1 MSLSEVRPMTDVTAA
16 SLTFLPWVR
25 QGVAAAINTPDTLA
39 RQRGVV
45 DLNAGIKVN
54 GAVTPSVTTNVRL
67 RGPADVVG
75 IDANQ
80 IIRMEP
86 HPGTSDFE
94 PNYFPCV
101 EFDRPD
107 FPWLFTPA
115 SQGTNSKL
123 RPWLCLVV
131 VRKQDGVTLTSPPD
145 SPLPVLQIAAPAVP
159 ANELPNLSEC
169 WAWAHAQAAGADSTE
184 VPVRDALNG
193 PPEHS
198 LSRLICPRILAP
210 NTDYIACVV
219 PTFDFGRRT
228 GLGIAVQDNELT
240 AATGLTAAW
249 SLAPPPAGQ
258 APAPVVLPVYHQWE
272 FRTGSA
278 GDFASLA
285 ARLRPRPA
293 PAELGHRPFAIGA
306 PGFDLPQGFPTQA
319 TLEVQGALRP
329 MPPQGTVDVMP
340 PWPANTL
347 PVFQDKLA
355 GIVNAPGV
363 AAELQPGADP
373 LLAPPLYGDCYAGR
387 RIVATSGTTSTT
399 WLDQLN
405 LDPRLRSVAAFGT
418 RVIQE
423 HQEALMASAW
433 EQAGELQQA
442 NQRMRQLQMSMTVG
456 GRIQARHFTPLSD
469 EASLRMNAPV
479 LGRLGLSTTPGSSM
493 LAMVRSSSV
502 PVRAISPA
510 MRRIGRQRGP
520 LTRRMAAQGT
530 PRSAA
535 PPWVAALAGGSAS
548 LPVPTWFDLATVG
561 SVIQHTALFT
571 PIMSYASVTDQVVAN
586 RGGMPWFVVRPE
598 GQPVPIAYSFSYG
611 TAQYDSPTAR
621 AFRKAAMDHLKR
633 VNPGRSYTSH
643 VVVTPPTLAQ
653 IRGSLS
659 PQTQAV
665 QTVAALARRVVSAS
679 ATSPSGAIRAFA
691 ARLTAT
697 AGSDIDTITVTPT
710 FPQPMYEPL
719 RDLSQ
724 NLLLPGL
731 ESVPP
736 DTVLGLETNRRFV
749 EAYMVGLNVEMGREL
764 LWRGFPTNQLGT
776 YFDHFWGGGADIKP
790 LHTWGSRPLADP
802 PNPAP
807 RENFVMLLRGALLR
821 RYPNALIYLTPAVGP
836 PASRRVPSEVVAS
849 EKPPVF
855 TGAMQPDIT
864 FFGFDVTP
872 DQAVGSGTGTDQGYY
887 VVIQQ
892 HPTEPRFGL
901 DTTVSVGSASHLSI
915 AAGVPAHLQVPATL
929 AWGKNAAHMA
939 GITRR
944 RPVRLAIHAS
954 QFQSSL
960 KPPPAVQSPTSGLSR
975 PPVIGVVRA
984 PVATAPVAT
993 H

>member
-1 MSLSEVRPMTDVTAA
+1 LFVMTGA
-16 SLTFLPWVR
+16 SLTFLSWVR
-25 QGVAAAINTPDTLA
+25 QGVAAAINTPDTLGA
-39 RQRGVV
+39 RQRAVV
-45 DLNAGIKVN
+45 DLNATVKIN
-54 GAVTPSVTTNVRL
+54 ASPTPAVPPPPVPMNVRL

-80 IIRMEP
+80 IIRRDP
-86 HPGTSDFE
+86 HPGTNDFE

-115 SQGTNSKL
+115 SPAANAKL

-131 VRKQDGVTLTSPPD
+131 VRKQDGVTLTSTPN
-145 SPLPVLQIAAPAVP
+145 STLPVLQIAAPALP
-159 ANELPNLSEC
+159 ASELPDLAEC
-169 WAWAHAQAAGADSTE
+169 WAWAHAQAAGDDSSE
-184 VPVRDALNG
+184 GAVRAALNG
-193 PPEHS
+193 PPERS

-210 NTDYIACVV
+210 TTDYIACVV
-219 PTFDFGRRT
+219 PTFDLGRKA
-228 GLGIAVQDNELT
+228 GLGIAIQDSELV
-240 AATGLTAAW
+240 AATALAASW

-258 APAPVVLPVYHQWE
+258 QPAPVVLPVYHRWE
-272 FRTGSA
+272 FRTGVG

-285 ARLRPRPA
+285 AALRPRPA

-306 PGFDLPQGFPTQA
+306 PGFDLPQGFPAQA
-319 TLEVQGALRP
+319 KLEVEGALRP
-329 MPPQGTVDVMP
+329 MLPTGAQDVMP
-340 PWPANTL
+340 PWPDNTL

-373 LLAPPLYGDCYAGR
+373 LLAPPLYGDCYRGR
-387 RIVATSGTTSTT
+387 RTVSATGATSTV

-433 EQAGELQQA
+433 EQAGELQGA

-456 GRIQARHFTPLSD
+456 GRIQARHFTPLSN
-469 EASLRMNAPV
+469 EASLRMNAPM
-479 LGRLGLSTTPGSSM
+479 LARIGLTTTPGSSM
-493 LAMVRSSSV
+493 LAMVKKSSI
-502 PVRAISPA
+502 PVRALSPA

-535 PPWVAALAGGSAS
+535 PPWVEALAGGNAS
-548 LPVPTWFDLATVG
+548 LPVSTWFDLATVG
-561 SVIQHTALFT
+561 SVIQHTALFK
-571 PIMSYASVTDQVVAN
+571 PMMSYASVTDQVVAN
-586 RGGMPWFVVRPE
+586 RASMPWFVVRPE
-598 GQPVPIAYSFSYG
+598 GQPVPIVGYSDTYVTG
-611 TAQYDSPTAR
+611 QPGQYDSPSAR
-621 AFRKAAMDHLKR
+621 AFRKAAIDHLKR
-633 VNPGRSYTSH
+633 VNPGRFSASPS
-643 VVVTPPTLAQ
+643 VVSPVTLLAL
-653 IRGSLS
+653 RGNLVQ
-659 PQTQAV
+659 QTPIQA
-665 QTVAALARRVVSAS
+665 VAALARRVVSAS
-679 ATSPSGAIRAFA
+679 ATAPSRAIRAFA

-697 AGSDIDTITVTPT
+697 AGTGLDTITVTPT
-710 FPQPMYEPL
+710 FAQPMYEPL
-719 RDLSQ
+719 RDLAQ
-724 NLLLPGL
+724 DLLLPGL
-731 ESVPP
+731 ESVQP
-736 DTVLGLETNRRFV
+736 DTVLGLETNHRFV

-776 YFDHFWGGGADIKP
+776 CFNHFWGGGADITP
-790 LHTWGSRPLADP
+790 LHTWGDRKLGDP
-802 PNPAP
+802 PTSLAP
-807 RENFVMLLRGALLR
+807 RENFVMLMRGALLR
-821 RYPNALIYLTPAVGP
+821 RYPNALIYLAPGVMTGP
-836 PASRRVPSEVVAS
+836 GGTRVPSEDVAT
-849 EKPPVF
+849 EKPPAF
-855 TGAMQPDIT
+855 AGAVQPDIN
-864 FFGFDVTP
+864 FFGFNVTS
-872 DQAVGSGTGTDQGYY
+872 DQAVGSATNPGYY

-901 DTTVSVGSASHLSI
+901 DTTVSVSASHLSI
-915 AAGVPAHLQVPATL
+915 EAKPAQVPVPTGL

-960 KPPPAVQSPTSGLSR
+960 NRPTAAHSLASGLSR
-975 PPVIGVVRA
+975 PPVTGVI
-984 PVATAPVAT
+984 TAPVAT
-993 H
+993 R

>member
-1 MSLSEVRPMTDVTAA
+1 MPTPNDPPAA

-25 QGVAAAINTPDTLA
+25 QGVAATINTPDTLGA
-39 RQRGVV
+39 RQRAVV
-45 DLNAGIKVN
+45 DLSAAIKVN
-54 GAVTPSVTTNVRL
+54 ASTTPSVTMNVRL

-75 IDANQ
+75 IDSNQ
-80 IIRMEP
+80 VIRMDP

-115 SQGTNSKL
+115 SPAANAKL

-131 VRKQDGVTLTSPPD
+131 VRKQDGVTLASTPD
-145 SPLPVLQIAAPAVP
+145 SPLPVLQIAAPALP
-159 ANELPNLSEC
+159 ASELPDLSEC
-169 WAWAHAQAAGADSTE
+169 WAWVHAQAAGDDSTE
-184 VPVRDALNG
+184 GPVRNALNG
-193 PPEHS
+193 PPERS

-219 PTFDFGRRT
+219 PTFDLGRKA
-228 GLGIAVQDNELT
+228 GLGIAIQDKDLI
-240 AATGLTAAW
+240 AATALTAAW

-258 APAPVVLPVYHQWE
+258 APAPVVLPVYHHWE

-293 PAELGHRPFAIGA
+293 PPELGHRPFAIGA
-306 PGFDLPQGFPTQA
+306 PGFDLPQGFPVQA

-329 MPPQGTVDVMP
+329 MPPKNTPDVMP
-340 PWPANTL
+340 PWPDKTL
-347 PVFQDKLA
+347 PAFQDKLA
-355 GIVNAPGV
+355 AIVNAPGI
-363 AAELQPGADP
+363 AAELTPGTDP
-373 LLAPPLYGDCYAGR
+373 ILAPPLYGDCYAGR
-387 RIVATSGTTSTT
+387 RIVSTTGSTSTT

-433 EQAGELQQA
+433 EQAGELQRV
-442 NQRMRQLQMSMTVG
+442 NQRMRQLQMSMTVAN
-456 GRIQARHFTPLSD
+456 RIQVRHFTPMND
-469 EASLRMNAPV
+469 EAALRINAPV
-479 LGRLGLSTTPGSSM
+479 LGRIGLSTTPGSSM
-493 LAMVRSSSV
+493 LAMVKTSSI
-502 PVRAISPA
+502 PVRALSPS

-520 LTRRMAAQGT
+520 LTRRMAAQGN

-535 PPWVAALAGGSAS
+535 PPWVAALAAGSAS
-548 LPVPTWFDLATVG
+548 LPVPTWFDLSTVS
-561 SVIQHTALFT
+561 SVAQHTALFA

-598 GQPVPIAYSFSYG
+598 GQPVPIAYSFQYL
-611 TAQYDSPTAR
+611 TPQYDSPSAR
-621 AFRKAAMDHLKR
+621 AFRKAATDHLKR
-633 VNPGRSYTSH
+633 VNPGRTYVSH
-643 VVVTPPTLAQ
+643 VIVTPPTLTQ
-653 IRGSLS
+653 IRSGLS
-659 PQTQAV
+659 QQSQPVQA
-665 QTVAALARRVVSAS
+665 VAALARRVVSAS
-679 ATSPSGAIRAFA
+679 APAPSSAIRAFA
-691 ARLTAT
+691 ARMTAT
-697 AGSDIDTITVTPT
+697 ANTTLDTITVTPT
-710 FPQPMYEPL
+710 FPQPMYAPL

-724 NLLLPGL
+724 DLLLPGL

-749 EAYMVGLNVEMGREL
+749 EAYIVGLNVEMGREL

-790 LHTWGSRPLADP
+790 LHTWGTRPLADP

-836 PASRRVPSEVVAS
+836 PTSNRVPSEVVAN

-855 TGAMQPDIT
+855 TGAVQPDIT
-864 FFGFDVTP
+864 FFGFDITP
-872 DQAVGSGTGTDQGYY
+872 DRAVGSGTGTDQGYY

-901 DTTVSVGSASHLSI
+901 DAGLSLGNASHLSI
-915 AAGVPAHLQVPATL
+915 ASKPAQVQVPTGL
-929 AWGKNAAHMA
+929 TWGRNGAHMA
-939 GITRR
+939 AITRR

-960 KPPPAVQSPTSGLSR
+960 KPPPAVQSPASGLSR
-975 PPVIGVVRA
+975 PPVIGV
-984 PVATAPVAT
+984 ATAPIAP

>member
-1 MSLSEVRPMTDVTAA
+1 MFVMTGA

-25 QGVAAAINTPDTLA
+25 QGVAAAINTPDTLGA
-39 RQRGVV
+39 RQRAVV
-45 DLNAGIKVN
+45 DLSATVRVV
-54 GAVTPSVTTNVRL
+54 ASPTPTAPPPPVPMNVRL

-80 IIRMEP
+80 IIRRDP
-86 HPGTSDFE
+86 HPGTNDFE

-115 SQGTNSKL
+115 SPAANAKL

-131 VRKQDGVTLTSPPD
+131 VRKQDGVTLTSTPN
-145 SPLPVLQIAAPAVP
+145 SPLPVLQIAAPALP
-159 ANELPNLSEC
+159 ASELPDLAEC
-169 WAWAHAQAAGADSTE
+169 WAWAHAQAAGDDSTE
-184 VPVRDALNG
+184 GAVRAALNG
-193 PPEHS
+193 PPERS

-210 NTDYIACVV
+210 TTDYIACVV
-219 PTFDFGRRT
+219 PTFDLGRKA
-228 GLGIAVQDNELT
+228 GLGIAIQDSELI
-240 AATGLTAAW
+240 AATALAASW

-258 APAPVVLPVYHQWE
+258 QPAPAALPVYHHWE
-272 FRTGSA
+272 FRTGVG

-285 ARLRPRPA
+285 AALKPRPA

-306 PGFDLPQGFPTQA
+306 PGFDLPSGFPTQA
-319 TLEVQGALRP
+319 KLEVQGALRP
-329 MPPQGTVDVMP
+329 MLPTGANDVMP
-340 PWPANTL
+340 PWPDNTL

-373 LLAPPLYGDCYAGR
+373 LLAPPLYGDCYRGR
-387 RIVATSGTTSTT
+387 PTVSATGATSTV

-433 EQAGELQQA
+433 EQAGELQRA

-456 GRIQARHFTPLSD
+456 GRIQVRHFTPLSD
-469 EASLRMNAPV
+469 EASLRMNAPM
-479 LGRLGLSTTPGSSM
+479 LGRIGLSTTPGSSM
-493 LAMVRSSSV
+493 LAMVKKSSI
-502 PVRAISPA
+502 PVRALSPA

-535 PPWVAALAGGSAS
+535 LPWVEALARGNAS
-548 LPVPTWFDLATVG
+548 LPVSTWFDLATVG

-571 PIMSYASVTDQVVAN
+571 PIMSYASVTDQVVAS
-586 RGGMPWFVVRPE
+586 RASMPWFVVRPE
-598 GQPVPIAYSFSYG
+598 GQPGPVTSYSDTYVTG
-611 TAQYDSPTAR
+611 QPGQYDSPSAR
-621 AFRKAAMDHLKR
+621 AFRKAAIDHLKR
-633 VNPGRSYTSH
+633 INPGRSAASPSIISP
-643 VVVTPPTLAQ
+643 VSLLAL
-653 IRGSLS
+653 RGSLAQ
-659 PQTQAV
+659 QTPIQA
-665 QTVAALARRVVSAS
+665 VAALARRVVSAS
-679 ATSPSGAIRAFA
+679 ATAPSRAIRAFA
-691 ARLTAT
+691 TRLTAT
-697 AGSDIDTITVTPT
+697 AGAGLDTITVTPT

-719 RDLSQ
+719 RDLAQ
-724 NLLLPGL
+724 DLLLPGL
-731 ESVPP
+731 ESVQP

-776 YFDHFWGGGADIKP
+776 CFNCFWGGGADITP
-790 LHTWGSRPLADP
+790 LHTWGDRKLGDP
-802 PNPAP
+802 PSPAP
-807 RENFVMLLRGALLR
+807 RENFVMLMRGALLR
-821 RYPNALIYLTPAVGP
+821 RYPNALIYLAPGVMTGP
-836 PASRRVPSEVVAS
+836 GGTRVPSEDVAT
-849 EKPPVF
+849 EKLPVF
-855 TGAMQPDIT
+855 AGAVQPDIN
-864 FFGFDVTP
+864 FFGFNITSA
-872 DQAVGSGTGTDQGYY
+872 QAVGTGTGTDQGYY

-901 DTTVSVGSASHLSI
+901 DTTVSVSASHLSI
-915 AAGVPAHLQVPATL
+915 AAKPAQVPVPTGL
-929 AWGKNAAHMA
+929 TWGKNAAHMA
-939 GITRR
+939 GIIRR

-960 KPPPAVQSPTSGLSR
+960 NRPTAGQSSASDLSR
-975 PPVIGVVRA
+975 PPAAGVI
-984 PVATAPVAT
+984 TAPVAPR
-993 H
+993 

>member
-1 MSLSEVRPMTDVTAA
+1 MATPNDPPPAA

-45 DLNAGIKVN
+45 DLNAAIKVN
-54 GAVTPSVTTNVRL
+54 GSVTPSVTTTVRL

-115 SQGTNSKL
+115 SQGANSKL

-131 VRKQDGVTLTSPPD
+131 VRKQDGVALTSTPD
-145 SPLPVLQIAAPAVP
+145 SPLPVLQIATPAVP
-159 ANELPNLSEC
+159 ASELPELSES
-169 WAWAHAQAAGADSTE
+169 WAWAHAQAAGTDSTE
-184 VPVRDALNG
+184 GRVRDALNG

-228 GLGIAVQDNELT
+228 GLGIAVQDTELT
-240 AATGLTAAW
+240 AATGLTPAW

-258 APAPVVLPVYHQWE
+258 PPAPVVLPVYHHWE

-293 PAELGHRPFAIGA
+293 PPELGHRPFAIGA
-306 PGFDLPQGFPTQA
+306 PGFDLPPDFPAQA
-319 TLEVQGALRP
+319 KLEVEGALRAMRP
-329 MPPQGTVDVMP
+329 TTTPDVMP
-340 PWPANTL
+340 PWPDKTL
-347 PVFQDKLA
+347 PAFQDRLA
-355 GIVNAPGV
+355 VIVNAPGV

-387 RIVATSGTTSTT
+387 RVVSTTGTTSTT

-433 EQAGELQQA
+433 EQAGELQRA
-442 NQRMRQLQMSMTVG
+442 NQRMRQLQMSMTVAN
-456 GRIQARHFTPLSD
+456 RIQVRHFMPLTD
-469 EASLRMNAPV
+469 EAALRVNAPV
-479 LGRLGLSTTPGSSM
+479 LGRIGLSTAPGSSM
-493 LAMVRSSSV
+493 LVMVKTSSIPVPALSSS
-502 PVRAISPA
+502 

-520 LTRRMAAQGT
+520 LTRRMAAQGN
-530 PRSAA
+530 PRAAA
-535 PPWVAALAGGSAS
+535 PPWVAALADRSAS
-548 LPVPTWFDLATVG
+548 LPVPTWFDLATVA

-571 PIMSYASVTDQVVAN
+571 PIMSYASVTDLVVAN
-586 RGGMPWFVVRPE
+586 QGGMPWFVVRPE
-598 GQPVPIAYSFSYG
+598 GQPVPVPTDYPFSYG
-611 TAQYDSPTAR
+611 AAQYDSPSAR
-621 AFRKAAMDHLKR
+621 AFRKAAIDHLKR
-633 VNPGRSYTSH
+633 VVPGRTYASH
-643 VVVTPPTLAQ
+643 VIVTPPPLAA
-653 IRGSLS
+653 IRSGLS
-659 PQTQAV
+659 QQAQPV
-665 QTVAALARRVVSAS
+665 QAVAALARRVVSAS
-679 ATSPSGAIRAFA
+679 AAAPSSAIRAFA
-691 ARLTAT
+691 ARMSAT
-697 AGSDIDTITVTPT
+697 ANTSLDTITVTPT

-724 NLLLPGL
+724 GLLLPGL

-736 DTVLGLETNRRFV
+736 DTVLGLETNHRFV

-764 LWRGFPTNQLGT
+764 LWRGFPANQLGT
-776 YFDHFWGGGADIKP
+776 YFNHFWGGGADIKP
-790 LHTWGSRPLADP
+790 LHTWDTRPLADP

-836 PASRRVPSEVVAS
+836 PASARVPSEVVAN
-849 EKPPVF
+849 EKQPVF

-864 FFGFDVTP
+864 FFGFNVTAA
-872 DQAVGSGTGTDQGYY
+872 QAVGSGTGTDQGYY

-901 DTTVSVGSASHLSI
+901 DAGLSLGNASHLSI
-915 AAGVPAHLQVPATL
+915 ANKPAQLPVPTGAT
-929 AWGKNAAHMA
+929 WGRNSAHMA
-939 GITRR
+939 AITRR

-960 KPPPAVQSPTSGLSR
+960 SPPPAAQSPATPLPR
-975 PPVIGVVRA
+975 PPVVGPI
-984 PVATAPVAT
+984 TAPVAT
-993 H
+993 R

>member
-1 MSLSEVRPMTDVTAA
+1 MTAA

-25 QGVAAAINTPDTLA
+25 QGVAAAINAPDTLGA
-39 RQRGVV
+39 GQRAVI
-45 DLNAGIKVN
+45 DLNATIKVN
-54 GAVTPSVTTNVRL
+54 AAATPSVTMNVRL

-75 IDANQ
+75 IDGNQ
-80 IIRMEP
+80 IIRMDP

-94 PNYFPCV
+94 PNYFPCI

-115 SQGTNSKL
+115 SPAANAKL

-131 VRKQDGVTLTSPPD
+131 VRRQDGVMLTSTAD
-145 SPLPVLQIAAPAVP
+145 SPLPVLRIAAPALP
-159 ANELPNLSEC
+159 ASELPDLAEC
-169 WAWAHAQAAGADSTE
+169 WAWAHAQAAGDDSTE
-184 VPVRDALNG
+184 GAVRNALNG
-193 PPEHS
+193 SPERS
-198 LSRLICPRILAP
+198 LSRLICPRILTP
-210 NTDYIACVV
+210 DTDYIACVV
-219 PTFDFGRRT
+219 PTFDLGGKAGR
-228 GLGIAVQDNELT
+228 GIAIQDNDLIAGT
-240 AATGLTAAW
+240 ALTAAW
-249 SLAPPPAGQ
+249 SLAPPPVGQ
-258 APAPVVLPVYHQWE
+258 QPAPVVLPVYHHWE

-293 PAELGHRPFAIGA
+293 SPELGHRPFEISA
-306 PGFDLPQGFPTQA
+306 PGFELPNGFPPHA
-319 TLEVQGALRP
+319 MLRLDGALRVMSP
-329 MPPQGTVDVMP
+329 TNAPDVMP
-340 PWPANTL
+340 TWPANTL

-363 AAELQPGADP
+363 AAELTPGADP
-373 LLAPPLYGDCYAGR
+373 LLAPSLYGDCYAGR
-387 RIVATSGTTSTT
+387 RIVAATGSTSAT

-433 EQAGELQQA
+433 EQAGELQRA

-456 GRIQARHFTPLSD
+456 GRIQVRHFTPLSD

-479 LGRLGLSTTPGSSM
+479 LGRVDLSTAPGSSM
-493 LAMVRSSSV
+493 LAMVKRSSI
-502 PVRAISPA
+502 PVRALSPA

-520 LTRRMAAQGT
+520 LTRRMATQGT
-530 PRSAA
+530 PRTAA
-535 PPWVAALAGGSAS
+535 PPMVALLAAGTAR
-548 LPVPTWFDLATVG
+548 LPVPTWFDLATVA
-561 SVIQHTALFT
+561 SVIQHTSLST
-571 PIMSYASVTDQVVAN
+571 PIMSYASVTDPAVAN

-598 GQPVPIAYSFSYG
+598 GQPIPIAYSFSYG
-611 TAQYDSPTAR
+611 TAQYDSPSAR
-621 AFRKAAMDHLKR
+621 TFRKAAIDHLKR
-633 VNPGRSYTSH
+633 INPGRSLVPGTGAI
-643 VVVTPPTLAQ
+643 PPTLAE
-653 IRGSLS
+653 IRGGLA
-659 PQTQAV
+659 QQIQAV
-665 QTVAALARRVVSAS
+665 QTVAALARRVMSAS
-679 ATSPSGAIRAFA
+679 ATSPSGAIQTLATP
-691 ARLTAT
+691 LTAT
-697 AGSDIDTITVTPT
+697 ADSGLDTITVTPT

-724 NLLLPGL
+724 DLLLPGI

-736 DTVLGLETNRRFV
+736 DTMLGLETNRRFV

-790 LHTWGSRPLADP
+790 LHIWGARPLADP

-821 RYPNALIYLTPAVGP
+821 RYPNAVIYLAQAVTA
-836 PASRRVPSEVVAS
+836 ASGKRVPSEDLAG

-864 FFGFDVTP
+864 FFGFAVTP
-872 DQAVGSGTGTDQGYY
+872 DQAVGAGTTTNQGYY

-901 DTTVSVGSASHLSI
+901 DTTVSAGSASHLSI
-915 AAGVPAHLQVPATL
+915 AAKPANLQVPAALT
-929 AWGKNAAHMA
+929 WGKNAAHMA

-954 QFQSSL
+954 QFQLSL
-960 KPPPAVQSPTSGLSR
+960 SPPPAAQSLVSGLSL
-975 PPVIGVVRA
+975 PPLTDVDTSAI
-984 PVATAPVAT
+984 ATR
-993 H
+993 

>member
-1 MSLSEVRPMTDVTAA
+1 MTAA

-25 QGVAAAINTPDTLA
+25 QGVAAAINVPDTLGA
-39 RQRGVV
+39 RQRAVI
-45 DLNAGIKVN
+45 DLNATVTVN
-54 GAVTPSVTTNVRL
+54 AAPSPSVTMNVRL

-75 IDANQ
+75 IDSNQ
-80 IIRMEP
+80 IIRMDP

-115 SQGTNSKL
+115 SPAANAKL

-131 VRKQDGVTLTSPPD
+131 VRKQDGVTLASTAG
-145 SPLPVLQIAAPAVP
+145 SPLPVLQIAAPALP
-159 ANELPNLSEC
+159 ASELPDLAEC
-169 WAWAHAQAAGADSTE
+169 WAWAHAQAAGDDSTE
-184 VPVRDALNG
+184 GAVRNALNG
-193 PPEHS
+193 SPERS

-210 NTDYIACVV
+210 NTSYIACVV
-219 PTFDFGRRT
+219 PTFDLGRKA
-228 GLGIAVQDNELT
+228 GLGIAIQDRDLIAVT
-240 AATGLTAAW
+240 AMTAAW

-258 APAPVVLPVYHQWE
+258 QPAPVVLPVYHDWE

-293 PAELGHRPFAIGA
+293 PPELGHRPFEISA
-306 PGFDLPQGFPTQA
+306 PGFELPSNFPPHA
-319 TLEVQGALRP
+319 TLEVEGALRAMHP
-329 MPPQGTVDVMP
+329 VNSPDLMP

-355 GIVNAPGV
+355 AIVNAPGV
-363 AAELQPGADP
+363 AAELTPGADP

-387 RIVATSGTTSTT
+387 RIVAATGPTSTT

-433 EQAGELQQA
+433 EQAGELQRA

-456 GRIQARHFTPLSD
+456 NRIQERHFTPLSD

-479 LGRLGLSTTPGSSM
+479 LGRIGLTTTPGSSM
-493 LAMVRSSSV
+493 LAVVKRSAV
-502 PVRAISPA
+502 PVQALSPA

-530 PRSAA
+530 PRTAA
-535 PPWVAALAGGSAS
+535 PPMVAMLAAGTAS
-548 LPVPTWFDLATVG
+548 LPVLTWFDLATVG
-561 SVIQHTALFT
+561 SVIQHLSPPA
-571 PIMSYASVTDQVVAN
+571 PILSYASATDQVVAN

-598 GQPVPIAYSFSYG
+598 GQPVPIVYSFSYG
-611 TAQYDSPTAR
+611 TAQYNSPSAR
-621 AFRKAAMDHLKR
+621 AFRTAAIDHLKR
-633 VNPGRSYTSH
+633 INPGRSSVSTT
-643 VVVTPPTLAQ
+643 VVTPPTLAA
-653 IRGSLS
+653 IRGGLAQ
-659 PQTQAV
+659 QTQAV

-679 ATSPSGAIRAFA
+679 LTSPSPAIRAFA
-691 ARLTAT
+691 ARLAAT
-697 AGSDIDTITVTPT
+697 ANSGLDTFTVTPT

-719 RDLSQ
+719 RDLSRD
-724 NLLLPGL
+724 LLLPGV
-731 ESVPP
+731 ESVEP
-736 DTVLGLETNRRFV
+736 DTMLGLETNRRFV
-749 EAYMVGLNVEMGREL
+749 ESYMVGLNVEMGREL

-790 LHTWGSRPLADP
+790 LHTWGARPLADP

-821 RYPNALIYLTPAVGP
+821 RYPNALIYLAQAVLD
-836 PASRRVPSEVVAS
+836 ASGKRIPSEDATK

-864 FFGFDVTP
+864 FFGFGITP
-872 DQAVGSGTGTDQGYY
+872 DQVVGAGTATDQGYY

-901 DTTVSVGSASHLSI
+901 DTTVSVGRASHLSI
-915 AAGVPAHLQVPATL
+915 AAKPANLPVPASLT
-929 AWGKNAAHMA
+929 WGKNAAHMA

-954 QFQSSL
+954 QFHSSL
-960 KPPPAVQSPTSGLSR
+960 TPPPAQSPVSALSR
-975 PPVIGVVRA
+975 PPIIGETTGA
-984 PVATAPVAT
+984 IATR
-993 H
+993 